1 VPRVHIPTEIR
12 RQVIARA
19 HECCEYCLI
28 HQDDAATAHQVD
40 HVIAL
45 KHGGQTNL
53 ANLALACQLCNRYKG
68 SDLTTLDRDSREL
81 VPLFNPRLQ
90 RWNEHFEL
98 ASAQIIGLTPTG
110 RATIELLQINDEAR
124 LLDRQELIVAGRYP
138 PTQPT

>member
-1 VPRVHIPTEIR
+1 
-12 RQVIARA
+12 
-19 HECCEYCLI
+19 LI
-28 HQDDAATAHQVD
+28 HQGDAATAHQID

-45 KHGGQTNL
+45 KHGGQTSL

-68 SDLTTLDRDSREL
+68 SDLTTLDHDSRGL

-90 RWNEHFEL
+90 RWDEHFEL
-98 ASAQIIGLTPTG
+98 ASARLMGPTPTG